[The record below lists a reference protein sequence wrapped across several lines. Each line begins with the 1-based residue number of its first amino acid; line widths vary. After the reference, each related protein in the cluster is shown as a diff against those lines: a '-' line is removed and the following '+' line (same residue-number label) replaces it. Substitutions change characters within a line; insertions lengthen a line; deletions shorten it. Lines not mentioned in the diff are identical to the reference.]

1 MGRSRREILEGAF
14 DAIDRNDI
22 ERMREFLTDDYV
34 EEYPQSG
41 ERVVGLEN
49 LRSIV
54 ENYPG
59 GLEAGR
65 MVGQP
70 DIVGEDER
78 YVMGPSMSVIHLAG
92 SGDVWSGTAIARYPD
107 GSRWYMAV
115 FVEFRGDRIAKMT
128 DYFAPEL
135 PAPEWR
141 AQWVERIESCLD

>member
-14 DAIDRNDI
+14 AAIDRLDV
-22 ERMREFLTDDYV
+22 EGMRGFLTPDYV

-49 LRSIV
+49 LLAIV
-54 ENYPG
+54 RNYPG

-65 MVGQP
+65 MVRSGEF
-70 DIVGEDER
+70 IGEDEQ
-78 YVMGPSMSVIHLAG
+78 YVVTPSMTVVHLAG
-92 SGDVWSGTAIARYPD
+92 SGDVWSGTAIAHYPN
-107 GSRWYMAV
+107 GSRWHVAV

-141 AQWVERIESCLD
+141 AQWVERFEPRVE